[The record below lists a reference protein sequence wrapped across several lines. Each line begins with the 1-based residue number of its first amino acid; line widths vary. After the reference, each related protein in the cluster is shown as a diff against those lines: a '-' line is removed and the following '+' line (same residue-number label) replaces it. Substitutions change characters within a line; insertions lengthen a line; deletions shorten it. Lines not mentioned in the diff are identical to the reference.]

1 MNFQKQSVVKL
12 NVTKYVKSNI
22 LTDMQYRFKRIA
34 VKIGSNVL
42 TGKDGMLDTERMASL
57 VAQIAELHNKGVEVI
72 LVSSGAVASGRGELH
87 LDKKIDAV
95 KSRQLFSAVGQV
107 KLLNNYYEL
116 FAKHG
121 IRCGQVLTMKECF
134 STRRLYLNQ
143 KQCIEV
149 MLENKVIPIV
159 NENDTVA
166 VTELMF
172 TDNDELSG
180 LMATMMDMEALV
192 ILSNIDGIY
201 NGNPA
206 DEGTFVIRE
215 ITENDRDLSRFIQTK
230 KSSFGRGGMITKTNI
245 ARKVAKEGIT
255 VIIANGTRENILPDL
270 LKEGS
275 DVVCTTFTPSQKE
288 ISSIK
293 KWIAHS
299 DSYAK
304 GTLVINEK
312 AKAKLLSDEAVS
324 LLPIGVVSIK
334 GEFEKDDIVKI
345 VTEDGL
351 SIGVGKVSCDSAKA
365 RAIIGNKGGR
375 ALVHYD
381 YLFLE

>member
-1 MNFQKQSVVKL
+1 M
-12 NVTKYVKSNI
+12 
-22 LTDMQYRFKRIA
+22 YRFKRIA
-34 VKIGSNVL
+34 IKIGSNVL
-42 TGKDGMLDTERMASL
+42 TGKDGMLDKERMASL
-57 VAQIAELHNKGVEVI
+57 VAQIAQLHHNGVEVI

-116 FAKHG
+116 FSKHG
-121 IRCGQVLTMKECF
+121 ISCGQVLTMKECF

-180 LMATMMDMEALV
+180 LIATMMDMEALI

-206 DEGTFVIRE
+206 DEGTTVIRE
-215 ITENDRDLSRFIQTK
+215 ITAADKDLSKFIQTK

-255 VIIANGTRENILPDL
+255 VIIANGTRENILPEL
-270 LKEGS
+270 LKPQS
-275 DVVCTTFTPSQKE
+275 NVIYTTFTPSTKE
-288 ISSIK
+288 ISSVK

-299 DSYAK
+299 DGYAK

-312 AKAKLLSDEAVS
+312 AKAKLLSEEAVS
-324 LLPIGVVSIK
+324 LLPIGVVSVE

-345 VTEDGL
+345 VTTEGE
-351 SIGVGKVSCDSAKA
+351 SIGVGKVSCDSTKA
-365 RAIIGNKGGR
+365 RTLAGNKGGR
-375 ALVHYD
+375 ALIHYD
-381 YLFLE
+381 YLYLE

>member
-1 MNFQKQSVVKL
+1 
-12 NVTKYVKSNI
+12 
-22 LTDMQYRFKRIA
+22 MQYRFKRIA

-57 VAQIAELHNKGVEVI
+57 VAQIAELHNNGVEVI

-149 MLENKVIPIV
+149 MLENNVIPIV
-159 NENDTVA
+159 NGNDTVA

-255 VIIANGTRENILPDL
+255 VIIANGTRENILPNL

-275 DVVCTTFTPSQKE
+275 DVVCTTFAPSQKE

-304 GTLVINEK
+304 GTLVINDR

-324 LLPIGVVSIK
+324 LLPIGVVSVE

-351 SIGVGKVSCDSAKA
+351 SIGVGKVSCDSVKA
-365 RAIIGNKGGR
+365 RTIIGNKGGR

>member
-1 MNFQKQSVVKL
+1 
-12 NVTKYVKSNI
+12 
-22 LTDMQYRFKRIA
+22 MQYRFKRIA

-57 VAQIAELHNKGVEVI
+57 VAQIAELHNNGVEVI

-255 VIIANGTRENILPDL
+255 VIIANGTRENILPNL

-304 GTLVINEK
+304 GTLVINER

-324 LLPIGVVSIK
+324 LLPIGVVSVE

-351 SIGVGKVSCDSAKA
+351 SIGVGKVSCDSVKA
-365 RAIIGNKGGR
+365 RTIIGNKGGR

>member
-1 MNFQKQSVVKL
+1 M
-12 NVTKYVKSNI
+12 
-22 LTDMQYRFKRIA
+22 YRFKRIA
-34 VKIGSNVL
+34 IKIGSNVL
-42 TGKDGMLDTERMASL
+42 TGKDGMLDKERMASL
-57 VAQIAELHNKGVEVI
+57 VAQIAQLHHNGVEVI
-72 LVSSGAVASGRGELH
+72 VVSSGAVASGRGELH

-116 FAKHG
+116 FSKHG
-121 IRCGQVLTMKECF
+121 ISCGQVLTMKECF

-180 LMATMMDMEALV
+180 LIATMMDMEALI

-206 DEGTFVIRE
+206 DEGTTVIRE
-215 ITENDRDLSRFIQTK
+215 ITAADKDLSKFIQTK

-270 LKEGS
+270 LNPKS
-275 DVVCTTFTPSQKE
+275 DVIYTTFTPSNKE
-288 ISSIK
+288 ISSVK

-299 DSYAK
+299 DGYAK
-304 GTLVINEK
+304 GSLVINEK
-312 AKAKLLSDEAVS
+312 AKAKLLSEEAVS
-324 LLPIGVVSIK
+324 LLPIGVVSVE

-345 VTEDGL
+345 VTTEGE
-351 SIGVGKVSCDSAKA
+351 SIGVGKVSCDSTKA
-365 RAIIGNKGGR
+365 RSLAGNKGGR
-375 ALVHYD
+375 ALIHYD
-381 YLFLE
+381 YLYLE

>member
-1 MNFQKQSVVKL
+1 
-12 NVTKYVKSNI
+12 
-22 LTDMQYRFKRIA
+22 MQYRFKRIA

-57 VAQIAELHNKGVEVI
+57 VAQIAELHNNGVKVI

-149 MLENKVIPIV
+149 MLENNVIPIV

-255 VIIANGTRENILPDL
+255 VIIANGTRENILPNL

-304 GTLVINEK
+304 GTLVINER

-324 LLPIGVVSIK
+324 LLPIGVVSVE

-351 SIGVGKVSCDSAKA
+351 SIGVGKVSCDSVKA
-365 RAIIGNKGGR
+365 RTIIGNKGGR

>member
-1 MNFQKQSVVKL
+1 M
-12 NVTKYVKSNI
+12 
-22 LTDMQYRFKRIA
+22 YRFKRIA

-42 TGKDGMLDTERMASL
+42 TSKDGMLDTERMASL
-57 VAQIAELHNKGVEVI
+57 VAQIAELHKNGVEII

-116 FAKHG
+116 FSKHG
-121 IRCGQVLTMKECF
+121 ICCGQVLTMKECF

-149 MLENKVIPIV
+149 MLENGVIPIV

-206 DEGTFVIRE
+206 EEGTSVIRE

-270 LKEGS
+270 LKSGS

-304 GTLVINEK
+304 GKLVINEK

-324 LLPIGVVSIK
+324 LLPIGVVSVE

-345 VTEDGL
+345 IAEDGV
-351 SIGVGKVSCDSAKA
+351 SIGVGKVSCDSKKA
-365 RAIIGNKGGR
+365 RTVIGNKGGR

>member
-1 MNFQKQSVVKL
+1 M
-12 NVTKYVKSNI
+12 
-22 LTDMQYRFKRIA
+22 LT
-34 VKIGSNVL
+34 S
-42 TGKDGMLDTERMASL
+42 KDGMLDTERMASL
-57 VAQIAELHNKGVEVI
+57 VAQIAELHKNGVEII

-116 FAKHG
+116 FRQHG
-121 IRCGQVLTMKECF
+121 ICCGQVLTMKECF

-149 MLENKVIPIV
+149 MLENGVIPIV

-270 LKEGS
+270 LKSGS

-304 GTLVINEK
+304 GKLVINEK

-324 LLPIGVVSIK
+324 LLPIGVVSVE

-345 VTEDGL
+345 IAEDGV
-351 SIGVGKVSCDSAKA
+351 SIGVGKVSCDSKKA
-365 RAIIGNKGGR
+365 RSVIGNKGGR

>member
-1 MNFQKQSVVKL
+1 
-12 NVTKYVKSNI
+12 
-22 LTDMQYRFKRIA
+22 MQYRFKRIA

-57 VAQIAELHNKGVEVI
+57 VAQIAELHNNGVEVI

-255 VIIANGTRENILPDL
+255 VIIANGTRENILPNL
-270 LKEGS
+270 LKDGS
-275 DVVCTTFTPSQKE
+275 DVVCTTFAPSQKE

-304 GTLVINEK
+304 GTLVINDR

-324 LLPIGVVSIK
+324 LLPIGVVSVE

-351 SIGVGKVSCDSAKA
+351 SIGVGKVSCDSVKA
-365 RAIIGNKGGR
+365 RTIIGNKGGR

>member
-1 MNFQKQSVVKL
+1 
-12 NVTKYVKSNI
+12 
-22 LTDMQYRFKRIA
+22 MQYRFKRIA

-42 TGKDGMLDTERMASL
+42 TSKDGMLDTERMASL
-57 VAQIAELHNKGVEVI
+57 VAQIAELHKNGVEII

-275 DVVCTTFTPSQKE
+275 DVMCTTFTPSEKE
-288 ISSIK
+288 ISSVK

-299 DSYAK
+299 EGYAK

-312 AKAKLLSDEAVS
+312 AKVKLLSDEAVS
-324 LLPIGVVSIK
+324 LLPIGVVSVE

-351 SIGVGKVSCDSAKA
+351 SIGVGKVSCDSVKA
-365 RAIIGNKGGR
+365 RTIIGNKGGR

>member
-1 MNFQKQSVVKL
+1 M
-12 NVTKYVKSNI
+12 
-22 LTDMQYRFKRIA
+22 YRFKRIA
-34 VKIGSNVL
+34 IKIGSNVL
-42 TGKDGMLDTERMASL
+42 TGKDGMLDKERMASL
-57 VAQIAELHNKGVEVI
+57 VAQIAQLHHNGVEVI

-116 FAKHG
+116 FSKHG
-121 IRCGQVLTMKECF
+121 ISCGQVLTMKECF

-180 LMATMMDMEALV
+180 LIATMMDMEALI

-206 DEGTFVIRE
+206 DEGTTVIRE
-215 ITENDRDLSRFIQTK
+215 ITAADKDLSKFIQTK

-270 LKEGS
+270 LKPQS
-275 DVVCTTFTPSQKE
+275 DVIHTTFTPSTKE
-288 ISSIK
+288 ISSVK

-299 DSYAK
+299 DGYAK
-304 GTLVINEK
+304 GSLVINEK
-312 AKAKLLSDEAVS
+312 AKAKLLSEEAVS
-324 LLPIGVVSIK
+324 LLPIGVVSVE

-345 VTEDGL
+345 VTTEGE
-351 SIGVGKVSCDSAKA
+351 SIGVGKVSCDSTKA
-365 RAIIGNKGGR
+365 RTLAGNKGGR
-375 ALVHYD
+375 ALIHYD
-381 YLFLE
+381 YLYLE

>member
-1 MNFQKQSVVKL
+1 M
-12 NVTKYVKSNI
+12 
-22 LTDMQYRFKRIA
+22 YRFKRIA
-34 VKIGSNVL
+34 IKIGSNVL
-42 TGKDGMLDTERMASL
+42 TGKDGMLDKERMASL
-57 VAQIAELHNKGVEVI
+57 VAQIAQLHHNGVEVI

-116 FAKHG
+116 FSKHG
-121 IRCGQVLTMKECF
+121 ISCGQVLTMKECF

-180 LMATMMDMEALV
+180 LIATMMDMEALI

-206 DEGTFVIRE
+206 DEGTTVIRE
-215 ITENDRDLSRFIQTK
+215 ITAADKDLSKFIQTK

-255 VIIANGTRENILPDL
+255 VIIANGTRENILPEL
-270 LKEGS
+270 LKPQS
-275 DVVCTTFTPSQKE
+275 NVIYTTFTPSTKE
-288 ISSIK
+288 ISSVK
-293 KWIAHS
+293 KWISHS
-299 DSYAK
+299 DGYAK
-304 GTLVINEK
+304 GSLVINEK
-312 AKAKLLSDEAVS
+312 AKAKLLSEEAVS
-324 LLPIGVVSIK
+324 LLPIGVVSVE

-345 VTEDGL
+345 VTTEGE
-351 SIGVGKVSCDSAKA
+351 SIGVGKVSCDSTKA
-365 RAIIGNKGGR
+365 RTLAGNKGGR
-375 ALVHYD
+375 ALIHYD
-381 YLFLE
+381 YLYLE

>member
-1 MNFQKQSVVKL
+1 M
-12 NVTKYVKSNI
+12 
-22 LTDMQYRFKRIA
+22 YRFKRIA

-42 TGKDGMLDTERMASL
+42 TSKDGMLDTERMASL
-57 VAQIAELHNKGVEVI
+57 VAQIAELHKNGVEII

-116 FAKHG
+116 FSKHG
-121 IRCGQVLTMKECF
+121 ICCGQVLTMKECF

-149 MLENKVIPIV
+149 MLENGVIPIV

-206 DEGTFVIRE
+206 EEGTSVIRE

-270 LKEGS
+270 LKSGS

-304 GTLVINEK
+304 GRLVINEK

-324 LLPIGVVSIK
+324 LLPIGVVSVE

-365 RAIIGNKGGR
+365 RTIIGNKGGR

>member
-1 MNFQKQSVVKL
+1 
-12 NVTKYVKSNI
+12 
-22 LTDMQYRFKRIA
+22 MQYRFKRIA

-57 VAQIAELHNKGVEVI
+57 VAQIAELHNNGVEVI

-255 VIIANGTRENILPDL
+255 VIIANGTRENILPNL

-275 DVVCTTFTPSQKE
+275 DVVCTTFAPSQKE

-304 GTLVINEK
+304 GTLVINDR

-324 LLPIGVVSIK
+324 LLPIGVVSVE

-351 SIGVGKVSCDSAKA
+351 SIGVGKVSCDSVKA
-365 RAIIGNKGGR
+365 RTIIGNKGGR

>member
-1 MNFQKQSVVKL
+1 M
-12 NVTKYVKSNI
+12 
-22 LTDMQYRFKRIA
+22 YRFKRIA
-34 VKIGSNVL
+34 IKIGSNVL
-42 TGKDGMLDTERMASL
+42 TGKDGMLDKERMASL
-57 VAQIAELHNKGVEVI
+57 VAQIAQLHHNGVEVI

-116 FAKHG
+116 FSKHG
-121 IRCGQVLTMKECF
+121 ISCGQVLTMKECF

-180 LMATMMDMEALV
+180 LIATMMDMEALI

-206 DEGTFVIRE
+206 DEGTTVIRE
-215 ITENDRDLSRFIQTK
+215 ITAADKDLSKFIQTK

-255 VIIANGTRENILPDL
+255 VIIANGTRENILPEL
-270 LKEGS
+270 LKPQS
-275 DVVCTTFTPSQKE
+275 NVIYTTFTPSTKE
-288 ISSIK
+288 ISSVK

-299 DSYAK
+299 DGYAK

-324 LLPIGVVSIK
+324 LLPIGVVSVE

-345 VTEDGL
+345 VTTEGE
-351 SIGVGKVSCDSAKA
+351 SIGVGKVSCDSTKA
-365 RAIIGNKGGR
+365 RTLAGNKGGR
-375 ALVHYD
+375 ALIHYD
-381 YLFLE
+381 YLYLE

>member
-1 MNFQKQSVVKL
+1 M
-12 NVTKYVKSNI
+12 
-22 LTDMQYRFKRIA
+22 YRFKRIA
-34 VKIGSNVL
+34 IKIGSNVL
-42 TGKDGMLDTERMASL
+42 TGKDGMLDKERMASL
-57 VAQIAELHNKGVEVI
+57 VAQIAQLHHNGVEVI

-116 FAKHG
+116 FSKHG
-121 IRCGQVLTMKECF
+121 ISCGQVLTMKECF

-180 LMATMMDMEALV
+180 LIATMMDMEALI

-206 DEGTFVIRE
+206 DEGTTVIRE
-215 ITENDRDLSRFIQTK
+215 ITAADKDLSKFIQTK

-255 VIIANGTRENILPDL
+255 VIIANGTRENILPEL
-270 LKEGS
+270 LKPQS
-275 DVVCTTFTPSQKE
+275 DVIYTTFTPSTKE
-288 ISSIK
+288 ISSVK

-299 DSYAK
+299 DGYAK
-304 GTLVINEK
+304 GSLVINEK
-312 AKAKLLSDEAVS
+312 AKAKLLSEEAVS
-324 LLPIGVVSIK
+324 LLPIGVVSVE

-345 VTEDGL
+345 VTTEGE
-351 SIGVGKVSCDSAKA
+351 SIGVGKVSCDSTKA
-365 RAIIGNKGGR
+365 RTLAGNKGGR
-375 ALVHYD
+375 ALIHYD
-381 YLFLE
+381 YLYLE

>member
-1 MNFQKQSVVKL
+1 
-12 NVTKYVKSNI
+12 
-22 LTDMQYRFKRIA
+22 
-34 VKIGSNVL
+34 
-42 TGKDGMLDTERMASL
+42 
-57 VAQIAELHNKGVEVI
+57 VI
-72 LVSSGAVASGRGELH
+72 LVSSGAVACGRNILKTSEK
-87 LDKKIDAV
+87 LDEV
-95 KSRQLFSAVGQV
+95 EQRQLFSAVGQV
-107 KLLNNYYEL
+107 SLMAHYREL
-116 FAKHG
+116 FAAQGLH
-121 IRCGQVLTMKECF
+121 IGQVLTMKENF
-134 STRRLYLNQ
+134 STRRFYLNQ
-143 KQCIEV
+143 RHCMSV
-149 MLENKVIPIV
+149 MLRNGVVPVV
-159 NENDTVA
+159 NENDTVS

-180 LMATMMDMEALV
+180 ILASMMGADSLI

-299 DSYAK
+299 DGYAK

-312 AKAKLLSDEAVS
+312 AQAKLLSDEAVS
-324 LLPIGVVSIK
+324 LLPIGVVSVD

-345 VTEDGL
+345 VTAGGV
-351 SIGVGKVSCDSAKA
+351 SIGVGKVSCDSTKA
-365 RAIIGNKGGR
+365 RSVIGNKGGR
-375 ALVHYD
+375 PLVHYD

>member
-1 MNFQKQSVVKL
+1 
-12 NVTKYVKSNI
+12 
-22 LTDMQYRFKRIA
+22 MQYRFKRIA

-57 VAQIAELHNKGVEVI
+57 VAQIAELHKNGVEVI

-116 FAKHG
+116 FARHG

-149 MLENKVIPIV
+149 MLENDVIPSV

-201 NGNPA
+201 NGNPV

-270 LKEGS
+270 LKVGS

-288 ISSIK
+288 ISSVK

-299 DSYAK
+299 DGYAK
-304 GTLVINEK
+304 GSLVINEK
-312 AKAKLLSDEAVS
+312 AQIKLLSDEAVS
-324 LLPIGVVSIK
+324 LLPIGVVSVE

-345 VTEDGL
+345 VTTEGV

-365 RAIIGNKGGR
+365 RSVIGNKGGR
-375 ALVHYD
+375 PLVHYD

>member
-1 MNFQKQSVVKL
+1 M
-12 NVTKYVKSNI
+12 
-22 LTDMQYRFKRIA
+22 YRFKRIA

-42 TGKDGMLDTERMASL
+42 TSKDGMLDTERMASL
-57 VAQIAELHNKGVEVI
+57 VAQIAELHKNGVEII

-116 FAKHG
+116 FSKHG
-121 IRCGQVLTMKECF
+121 ICCGQVLTMKECF

-149 MLENKVIPIV
+149 MLENGVIPIV

-206 DEGTFVIRE
+206 EEGTSVIRE

-270 LKEGS
+270 LKSGS

-299 DSYAK
+299 DGYAK

-312 AKAKLLSDEAVS
+312 AQAKLLSDEAVS
-324 LLPIGVVSIK
+324 LLPIGVVSVN

-345 VTEDGL
+345 VTENGV

-365 RAIIGNKGGR
+365 RSVIGNKGGKP
-375 ALVHYD
+375 LVHYD

>member
-1 MNFQKQSVVKL
+1 
-12 NVTKYVKSNI
+12 
-22 LTDMQYRFKRIA
+22 MQYRFKRVA

-57 VAQIAELHNKGVEVI
+57 VAQIAELHKNGVEVI

-299 DSYAK
+299 DGYAK

-312 AKAKLLSDEAVS
+312 AQAKLLSDEAVS
-324 LLPIGVVSIK
+324 LLPIGVVSVE

-345 VTEDGL
+345 VTADGV

-365 RAIIGNKGGR
+365 RSVIGNKGGR

>member
-1 MNFQKQSVVKL
+1 
-12 NVTKYVKSNI
+12 
-22 LTDMQYRFKRIA
+22 MQYRFKRIA

-57 VAQIAELHNKGVEVI
+57 VAQIAELHNNGVEVI

-299 DSYAK
+299 DGYAK

-312 AKAKLLSDEAVS
+312 AQAKLLSDEAVS
-324 LLPIGVVSIK
+324 LLPIGVVSVN

-345 VTEDGL
+345 VTENGV
-351 SIGVGKVSCDSAKA
+351 SIGVGKVSCDSTKA
-365 RAIIGNKGGR
+365 RSVIGNKGGR
-375 ALVHYD
+375 PLVHYD

>member
-1 MNFQKQSVVKL
+1 M
-12 NVTKYVKSNI
+12 
-22 LTDMQYRFKRIA
+22 YRFKRIA

-42 TGKDGMLDTERMASL
+42 TSKDGMLDTERMASL
-57 VAQIAELHNKGVEVI
+57 VAQIAELHKNGVEII

-116 FAKHG
+116 FSKHG
-121 IRCGQVLTMKECF
+121 ICCGQVLTMKECF

-149 MLENKVIPIV
+149 MLENGVIPIV

-206 DEGTFVIRE
+206 EEGTSVIRE

-270 LKEGS
+270 LKSGS

-304 GTLVINEK
+304 GRLVINEK

-324 LLPIGVVSIK
+324 LLPIGVVSVE

-345 VTEDGL
+345 IAEDGV

-365 RAIIGNKGGR
+365 RTIIGNKGGR

>member
-1 MNFQKQSVVKL
+1 
-12 NVTKYVKSNI
+12 
-22 LTDMQYRFKRIA
+22 MQYRFKRIA

-42 TGKDGMLDTERMASL
+42 TGKDGMLDTERMTSL
-57 VAQIAELHNKGVEVI
+57 VAQIAELHKNGVEVI

-299 DSYAK
+299 DGYAK

-312 AKAKLLSDEAVS
+312 AQAKLLSDEAVS
-324 LLPIGVVSIK
+324 LLPIGVVSVN

-345 VTEDGL
+345 VTENGV

-365 RAIIGNKGGR
+365 RSVIGNKGGR
-375 ALVHYD
+375 PLVHYD

>member
-1 MNFQKQSVVKL
+1 
-12 NVTKYVKSNI
+12 
-22 LTDMQYRFKRIA
+22 MQYRFKRIA

-57 VAQIAELHNKGVEVI
+57 VAQIAELHKNGVEVI

-299 DSYAK
+299 DGYAK

-312 AKAKLLSDEAVS
+312 AQAKLLSDEAVS
-324 LLPIGVVSIK
+324 LLPIGVVSVE

-345 VTEDGL
+345 VTADGV

-365 RAIIGNKGGR
+365 RSVIGNKGGR

>member
-1 MNFQKQSVVKL
+1 
-12 NVTKYVKSNI
+12 
-22 LTDMQYRFKRIA
+22 MQYRFKRIA

-57 VAQIAELHNKGVEVI
+57 VAQIAELHNNGVEVI

-149 MLENKVIPIV
+149 MLENNVIPIV

-255 VIIANGTRENILPDL
+255 VIIANGTRENILPNL

-304 GTLVINEK
+304 GTLVINDR

-324 LLPIGVVSIK
+324 LLPIGVVSVE

-351 SIGVGKVSCDSAKA
+351 SIGVGKVSCDSVKA
-365 RAIIGNKGGR
+365 RTIIGNKGGR

>member
-1 MNFQKQSVVKL
+1 
-12 NVTKYVKSNI
+12 
-22 LTDMQYRFKRIA
+22 MQYRFKRIA

-57 VAQIAELHNKGVEVI
+57 VAQIAELHNNGIEVI
-72 LVSSGAVASGRGELH
+72 LISSGAVASGRGELH

-116 FAKHG
+116 FAKRG

-375 ALVHYD
+375 PLVHYD

>member
-1 MNFQKQSVVKL
+1 MKNR
-12 NVTKYVKSNI
+12 Y
-22 LTDMQYRFKRIA
+22 KRVAIK
-34 VKIGSNVL
+34 VGSNVL
-42 TGKDGMLDTERMASL
+42 TRVDGTLDVTRMSSL
-57 VAQIAELHNKGVEVI
+57 VDQIATLRAQGIEVI
-72 LVSSGAVASGRGELH
+72 LISSGAVASGRSELRYCSDKFRK
-87 LDKKIDAV
+87 LDSV
-95 KSRQLFSAVGQV
+95 EQRQLFSSVGQA
-107 KLLNNYYEL
+107 KLINRYYEL
-116 FAKHG
+116 FREYG
-121 IRCGQVLTMKECF
+121 ISVGQVLTMKENF
-134 STRRLYLNQ
+134 ATRRHYLNQ
-143 KQCIEV
+143 RSCMMV
-149 MLENKVIPIV
+149 MLENGVLPIV
-159 NENDTVA
+159 NENDTVS

-230 KSSFGRGGMITKTNI
+230 KSSFGRGGLITKTNI

-299 DSYAK
+299 DGYAK

-312 AKAKLLSDEAVS
+312 AQAKLLSDEAVS
-324 LLPIGVVSIK
+324 LLPIGVVSVN

-345 VTEDGL
+345 VTENGV

-365 RAIIGNKGGR
+365 RSVIGNKGGR
-375 ALVHYD
+375 PLVHYD

>member
-1 MNFQKQSVVKL
+1 M
-12 NVTKYVKSNI
+12 
-22 LTDMQYRFKRIA
+22 YRFKRIA
-34 VKIGSNVL
+34 IKIGSNVL
-42 TGKDGMLDTERMASL
+42 TGKDGMLDKERMASL
-57 VAQIAELHNKGVEVI
+57 VAQIAQLHHNGVEVI
-72 LVSSGAVASGRGELH
+72 VVSSGAVASGRGELH

-116 FAKHG
+116 FSKHG
-121 IRCGQVLTMKECF
+121 ISCGQVLTMKECF

-180 LMATMMDMEALV
+180 LIATMMDMEALI

-206 DEGTFVIRE
+206 DEGTTVIRE
-215 ITENDRDLSRFIQTK
+215 ITAADKDLSKFIQTK

-255 VIIANGTRENILPDL
+255 VIIANGTRENILPEL
-270 LKEGS
+270 LKPQS
-275 DVVCTTFTPSQKE
+275 NVIYTTFTPSTKE
-288 ISSIK
+288 ISSVK

-299 DSYAK
+299 DGYAK
-304 GTLVINEK
+304 GSLVINEK
-312 AKAKLLSDEAVS
+312 AKAKLLSEEAVS
-324 LLPIGVVSIK
+324 LLPIGVVSVE

-345 VTEDGL
+345 VTTEGE
-351 SIGVGKVSCDSAKA
+351 SIGVGKVSCDSTKA
-365 RAIIGNKGGR
+365 RSLAGNKGGR
-375 ALVHYD
+375 ALIHYD
-381 YLFLE
+381 YLYLE